1 MSNIVV
7 SGGAGYIG
15 RVLVNMLVKAGHDVT
30 VIGNFRYR
38 QIDDL
43 QGCKVMVGDVRLVDI
58 PSCDFYIPLAGIVG
72 APMCNDYP
80 DEATLVNLGHIEHF
94 LKNRSGQRII
104 YPTTNSGYGSG
115 ICTEASPLNPVSL
128 YGRLKVSAERMIL
141 EAGESV
147 TLRLATVFG
156 VSPCMRSDL
165 LVNWLVLQAVLG
177 RPVDLYESHFTRN
190 YVHVKDVA
198 YAFLYCMENFDMMSH
213 GNGFTISSNSQVTSM
228 GDSCC
233 YNFGLSDC
241 NLSKRELCEVIK
253 SVVPSFVYKE
263 VSGIKDQ
270 DQRNYIVSNE
280 KIESKG
286 LRAEISLRQGI
297 EELVLWYKG
306 RL

>member
-30 VIGNFRYR
+30 VIDNFRYR
-38 QIDDL
+38 QVDDL
-43 QGCKVMVGDVRLVDI
+43 QGCKVVKASVLDVDI
-58 PSCDFYIPLAGIVG
+58 PDCDFYLPLAGLVG
-72 APMCNDYP
+72 APLCDKHA
-80 DEATLVNLGHIEHF
+80 DEAESVNLGHISDF
-94 LKNRSGQRII
+94 LSKRNGQRII

-115 ICTEASPLNPVSL
+115 ICTEESPLNPVSL
-128 YGRLKVSAERMIL
+128 YGRLKVEAERLIL
-141 EAGESV
+141 ESGNSV

-198 YAFLYCMENFDMMSH
+198 WAFLCCIQSFDDMK
-213 GNGFTISSNSQVTSM
+213 GEA
-228 GDSCC
+228 
-233 YNFGLSDC
+233 YNYGLSDC
-241 NLSKRELCEVIK
+241 NLSKRELCEVIRG
-253 SVVPSFVYKE
+253 VVPGFVYRE

-270 DQRNYIVSNE
+270 DQRNYIVLND
-280 KIESKG
+280 KIERKG
-286 LRAEISLRQGI
+286 LKAVIPLSRGI
-297 EELVLWYKG
+297 EELVEWYRK

>member
-156 VSPCMRSDL
+156 VSPSMRSDL

-198 YAFLYCMENFDMMSH
+198 WAFLCCIQSFDDMK
-213 GNGFTISSNSQVTSM
+213 GEAYNYGLTS
-228 GDSCC
+228 
-233 YNFGLSDC
+233 C

-253 SVVPSFVYKE
+253 EDRKS
-263 VSGIKDQ
+263 
-270 DQRNYIVSNE
+270 
-280 KIESKG
+280 
-286 LRAEISLRQGI
+286 
-297 EELVLWYKG
+297 
-306 RL
+306 

>member
-30 VIGNFRYR
+30 VIDNFRYR

-72 APMCNDYP
+72 APMCNDYT
-80 DEATLVNLGHIEHF
+80 DEEILVNLGHIEHF

-156 VSPCMRSDL
+156 VSPSMRSDL

-190 YVHVKDVA
+190 YVYVRDVA
-198 YAFLYCMENFDMMSH
+198 YAFCYCISHFEDMK
-213 GNGFTISSNSQVTSM
+213 GEAYNYGLTS
-228 GDSCC
+228 
-233 YNFGLSDC
+233 C

-253 SVVPSFVYKE
+253 DVVPGFVYRE

>member
-30 VIGNFRYR
+30 VIDNFRYR

-156 VSPCMRSDL
+156 VSPSMRSDL
-165 LVNWLVLQAVLG
+165 LVNWLLFQALLG
-177 RPVDLYESHFTRN
+177 RPFDLY
-190 YVHVKDVA
+190 
-198 YAFLYCMENFDMMSH
+198 
-213 GNGFTISSNSQVTSM
+213 
-228 GDSCC
+228 
-233 YNFGLSDC
+233 
-241 NLSKRELCEVIK
+241 
-253 SVVPSFVYKE
+253 
-263 VSGIKDQ
+263 
-270 DQRNYIVSNE
+270 
-280 KIESKG
+280 
-286 LRAEISLRQGI
+286 
-297 EELVLWYKG
+297 
-306 RL
+306 

>member
-1 MSNIVV
+1 MKIVV

-15 RVLVNMLVKAGHDVT
+15 RVLVRMLVDSGHDVT
-30 VIGNFRYR
+30 VIDNFRFR
-38 QIDDL
+38 QIDDIV
-43 QGCKVMVGDVRLVDI
+43 GAKVIVGDVRDFDI
-58 PSCDFYIPLAGIVG
+58 PDCDYYLPLAGLVG
-72 APMCNDYP
+72 APLCDKHP
-80 DEATLVNLGHIEHF
+80 DEARGVNLFHIDDF
-94 LKNRSGQRII
+94 IKNRLSQKII

-128 YGRLKVSAERMIL
+128 YGQQKVLAEKLIL

>member
-30 VIGNFRYR
+30 VIDNFRYR

-72 APMCNDYP
+72 APLCSLYP
-80 DEATLVNLGHIEHF
+80 EEAESVNLGHISDF
-94 LKNRSGQRII
+94 LSKRNGQRII

-115 ICTEASPLNPVSL
+115 ICTEESPLNPVSL
-128 YGRLKVSAERMIL
+128 YGRLKVEAERLIL
-141 EAGESV
+141 ESGNSV

-198 YAFLYCMENFDMMSH
+198 WAFLCCIQSFDDMK
-213 GNGFTISSNSQVTSM
+213 GEA
-228 GDSCC
+228 
-233 YNFGLSDC
+233 YNYGLSDC
-241 NLSKRELCEVIK
+241 NLSKRELCEVIRG
-253 SVVPSFVYKE
+253 VVPGFVYRE

-270 DQRNYIVSNE
+270 DQRNYIVLND
-280 KIESKG
+280 KIERKG
-286 LRAEISLRQGI
+286 LKAVIPLSRGI
-297 EELVLWYKG
+297 EELVEWYRK